1 MWFAPFLFALLIE
14 KAMQKMAHLITT
26 YFSISIP
33 FLPFI
38 LYLIFL
44 VCFFSLFLSLSFS
57 LIQIIRLFIQTDFF
71 TQLLTTLQSIPLP
84 PFLYSSFESLIHQLM
99 VFLSSALMV
108 FPQLFTFL
116 SLTFLIACL
125 LLFHPH
131 QFDSYLNQLPPAW
144 KKQLNQLQFSFFST
158 TKKIFLSSLI
168 LMCLTWIECWLGL
181 ILLHE
186 PHAFSLS
193 LLIACFDSLP
203 LLGVGVVLLPL
214 SLAQWFFGFPK
225 KALGLF
231 LLFLVIT
238 ALRFVIEPK
247 LLAKQMGIP
256 VIFHVLS
263 MMICVN
269 LFGGLGFLY
278 APFLCILSMDIL
290 HNSKISTHTTT
301 KGALT

>member
-1 MWFAPFLFALLIE
+1 MSYYLY
-14 KAMQKMAHLITT
+14 HLH
-26 YFSISIP
+26 SV
-33 FLPFI
+33 
-38 LYLIFL
+38 FL
-44 VCFFSLFLSLSFS
+44 VFL
-57 LIQIIRLFIQTDFF
+57 
-71 TQLLTTLQSIPLP
+71 
-84 PFLYSSFESLIHQLM
+84 
-99 VFLSSALMV
+99 
-108 FPQLFTFL
+108 
-116 SLTFLIACL
+116 
-125 LLFHPH
+125 
-131 QFDSYLNQLPPAW
+131 
-144 KKQLNQLQFSFFST
+144 
-158 TKKIFLSSLI
+158 
-168 LMCLTWIECWLGL
+168 
-181 ILLHE
+181 
-186 PHAFSLS
+186 
-193 LLIACFDSLP
+193 
-203 LLGVGVVLLPL
+203 
-214 SLAQWFFGFPK
+214 